1 LALKNSLE
9 FTGVRSTLEKKS
21 IEVSLI
27 ILFTIVIFYS
37 CVILFYIYFH
47 NFQSILKILHYE
59 NIEKTHI
66 DIWEKLWSTGFS
78 ISMSKASGVLNGD
91 LINATVYS
99 VLSSVRAP
107 SYEITSSPAVLAKVS
122 SSLSYVEG
130 CYGAN
135 HDTLYVYFVFCKINK
150 IKYYSLIVII
160 LDKL

>member
-1 LALKNSLE
+1 
-9 FTGVRSTLEKKS
+9 
-21 IEVSLI
+21 
-27 ILFTIVIFYS
+27 
-37 CVILFYIYFH
+37 
-47 NFQSILKILHYE
+47 LKISHYE

-78 ISMSKASGVLNGD
+78 ISVSKASGVLNGD

-107 SYEITSSPAVLAKVS
+107 SYEITSSPAVLAKVA

-135 HDTLYVYFVFCKINK
+135 HDTLYVYFVSCKIYK
-150 IKYYSLIVII
+150 IQFYHAIIIVVVI

>member
-1 LALKNSLE
+1 MKNSLE
-9 FTGVRSTLEKKS
+9 FTGAKSTLEKKS

-27 ILFTIVIFYS
+27 ILFIIVIFNTY
-37 CVILFYIYFH
+37 VNIFLIYFY
-47 NFQSILKILHYE
+47 NLQSILKVLHYE

-78 ISMSKASGVLNGD
+78 ISVSKASGVLNGD
-91 LINATVYS
+91 LINATVYN

-107 SYEITSSPAVLAKVS
+107 TYEISSSPAVLAKVA

-135 HDTLYVYFVFCKINK
+135 HDTLYVYFTFCIY
-150 IKYYSLIVII
+150 IKKKNLIMYFLI
-160 LDKL
+160 LF

>member
-1 LALKNSLE
+1 MALKNSLE

-27 ILFTIVIFYS
+27 ILFIIVIFNTYA
-37 CVILFYIYFH
+37 ILFHIYFH
-47 NFQSILKILHYE
+47 KFQSILKISHYE

-91 LINATVYS
+91 LINVTVYN

-107 SYEITSSPAVLAKVS
+107 SYEISSSPAVLAKVA

-135 HDTLYVYFVFCKINK
+135 HDTLYVYFVFCVVELLLNNK
-150 IKYYSLIVII
+150 IVLIMH
-160 LDKL
+160 

>member
-9 FTGVRSTLEKKS
+9 FTGIKSTLEKKS

-27 ILFTIVIFYS
+27 ILFIIVIFNTCAY
-37 CVILFYIYFH
+37 LFHIYFH
-47 NFQSILKILHYE
+47 NPQSILKVSNYE

-91 LINATVYS
+91 LINATVYN

-107 SYEITSSPAVLAKVS
+107 SYEISSSPAVLAKVA

-135 HDTLYVYFVFCKINK
+135 HDTLYVYYVFY
-150 IKYYSLIVII
+150 IK
-160 LDKL
+160 KN

>member
-9 FTGVRSTLEKKS
+9 FAGVRLALEKKS

-27 ILFTIVIFYS
+27 ILFIIVIFNT
-37 CVILFYIYFH
+37 CVILFHIYFH
-47 NFQSILKILHYE
+47 NFQSILKISHYE

-78 ISMSKASGVLNGD
+78 ISISKASGVLNGD

-107 SYEITSSPAVLAKVS
+107 SYEITSTPTILAKVA

-150 IKYYSLIVII
+150 I
-160 LDKL
+160 